1 MKKEVY
7 LSVILPS
14 YNEMA
19 NVKRGIL
26 EHVYEY
32 LSKQKYGWELVLSD
46 DGSTDGTVDA
56 LRAFSKKHN
65 NVTLLLNEHEGKGP
79 TVYVGMSKAMGEIRL
94 FSDFDQATPIEE
106 IEKLLPFV
114 RKGYDVVIG
123 SREVEGSRREKEP
136 FHRHLMG
143 KGWNLF
149 VQVFAIRGIHDTQCG
164 FKLFTKTATEM
175 LFPMLSIYKPGQKRD
190 DAFTGAF
197 DVELLYL
204 AKKKNLMIAEVPVL
218 WKHVK
223 TNRVSPVKDSI
234 RMLIDLLKIRLSDI
248 RGKYN
253 VT

>member
-1 MKKEVY
+1 MKKDIF

-14 YNEMA
+14 YNEIA
-19 NVKRGIL
+19 NVKRGTL

-32 LSKQKYGWELVLSD
+32 LSKQKYSWELVLTD

-56 LRAFSKKHN
+56 LKQFAKKHD

-79 TVYVGMSKAMGEIRL
+79 TVYVGMSKALGENRL

-106 IEKLLPFV
+106 IEKLLPFME
-114 RKGYDVVIG
+114 KEYDVVIG

-143 KGWNLF
+143 KGWNVF
-149 VQVFAIRGIHDTQCG
+149 VQLFAIRGIHDTQCG
-164 FKLFTKTATEM
+164 FKMFSKKATEM
-175 LFPMLSIYKPGQKRD
+175 LFPMLSIYKPGQKRT

-204 AKKKNLMIAEVPVL
+204 AKKKNLMIAEVPVF

-223 TNRVSPVKDSI
+223 TNRVDPIKDST
-234 RMLIDLLKIRLSDI
+234 RMFIDLLKIRLADLQ
-248 RGKYN
+248 GKYAEK
-253 VT
+253 